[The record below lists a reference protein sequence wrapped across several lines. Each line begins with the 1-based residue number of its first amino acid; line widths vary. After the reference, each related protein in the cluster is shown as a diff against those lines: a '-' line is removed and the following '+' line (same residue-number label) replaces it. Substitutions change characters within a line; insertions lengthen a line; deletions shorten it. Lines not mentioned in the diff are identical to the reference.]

1 MTTGVSAAPV
11 VRRRREVV
19 PTSVFGML
27 VFVGT
32 ELMFFAGLISAF
44 TITRAG
50 SPTLAWSLPS
60 GLVLPAAETAFNSI
74 ALVASAVVMFLA
86 NRRYRAGDSAGAR
99 PLLLA
104 ATLLGA
110 LFVVLQGREWWAL
123 LSQGVTIWSGT
134 LSAFF
139 YLIVGTHALHAVAA
153 VAALAVAWRRL
164 GRGTLTPGFFFGA
177 QTFWY
182 FVVGIWPVIYL
193 RVYF

>member
-1 MTTGVSAAPV
+1 MSMSAGVTV
-11 VRRRREVV
+11 GRRREVV
-19 PTSVFGML
+19 PSSVLGML
-27 VFVGT
+27 IFIGT
-32 ELMFFAGLISAF
+32 EVMLFSGLISAF

-50 SPTLAWSLPS
+50 VPPLAWALPS
-60 GLVLPAAETAFNSI
+60 GLMLPAAETAFNSL
-74 ALVASAVVMFLA
+74 ALLASGVLMFLA
-86 NRRYRAGDSAGAR
+86 HRQFRAADTSKAAR
-99 PLLLA
+99 TLLA

-110 LFVVLQGREWWAL
+110 LFVLLQGREWWAL
-123 LSQGVTIWSGT
+123 LSQGVTMQAST
-134 LSAFF
+134 LGAFF

-153 VAALAVAWRRL
+153 IVGLGVAWARM

>member
-1 MTTGVSAAPV
+1 MTTTVSTASA
-11 VRRRREVV
+11 VRRRRDVV
-19 PTSVFGML
+19 PASVFGML

-32 ELMFFAGLISAF
+32 EVMFFAGLISAF

-50 SPTLAWSLPS
+50 SPPLAWSLPS
-60 GLVLPAAETAFNSI
+60 GLVLPAAETALNSV
-74 ALVASAVVMFLA
+74 ALLASGVAMFLA
-86 NRRYRAGDSAGAR
+86 NRRYRAGQLDGTR

-110 LFVVLQGREWWAL
+110 LFVVMQGREWWAL
-123 LSQGVTIWSGT
+123 LTQGVTIWSGT

-153 VAALAVAWRRL
+153 VGALALAWYRL
-164 GRGTLTPGFFFGA
+164 GRGTLTPGFFFGS

-182 FVVGIWPVIYL
+182 FVVAIWPVIYL

>member
-1 MTTGVSAAPV
+1 MTASTAAAIG
-11 VRRRREVV
+11 RRREVV
-19 PTSVFGML
+19 PNSVLAML

-50 SPTLAWSLPS
+50 SSPLAWGLPS
-60 GLVLPAAETAFNSI
+60 GAVLPAAETAINSV
-74 ALVASAVVMFLA
+74 ALVASGVLVFIA
-86 NRRYRAGDSAGAR
+86 NLQYRRADITRSSR
-99 PLLLA
+99 TLLV

-110 LFVVLQGREWWAL
+110 LFVLLQGREWWTL
-123 LSQGVTIWSGT
+123 LSQGVTLQSNT

-139 YLIVGTHALHAVAA
+139 YVIVGTHALHAVVAI
-153 VAALAVAWRRL
+153 AALAIAWWRL
-164 GRGTLTPGFFFGA
+164 TRGTLSRGFFFGA